1 MKLLDSDLL
10 GILLALATFIVPAV
24 SGMLEKKRK
33 EKKRREVEL
42 HPQSQL
48 ESPYDEDA
56 GESEEEAPSLNG
68 EIEELFNVLMGK
80 DTTVQEEEILP
91 DSQQES
97 YQQEF
102 QNQEPVQG
110 EDHEQWKP
118 AKGETDELAAE
129 ELPEPMHRMVEEQVK
144 PQTEQMEA
152 MAQPEPREENSLKK
166 RIKGNP
172 KEAIVLS
179 EILTP
184 KFKEYN

>member
-42 HPQSQL
+42 HPQSQPV
-48 ESPYDEDA
+48 SPYDEDA

-80 DTTVQEEEILP
+80 ETAQEEEILP

-110 EDHEQWKP
+110 EDHVQWKP
-118 AKGETDELAAE
+118 VEGETDELAAE
-129 ELPEPMHRMVEEQVK
+129 EIPEPMHRMVEEQVK
-144 PQTEQMEA
+144 PQTEQIEA

>member
-24 SGMLEKKRK
+24 SGVLEKKRK
-33 EKKRREVEL
+33 EKKRREAEL
-42 HPQSQL
+42 YSQAQP
-48 ESPYDEDA
+48 ENPYKQDA
-56 GESEEEAPSLNG
+56 AESEEEATSLNE
-68 EIEELFNVLMGK
+68 EIEELFSVLMGK
-80 DTTVQEEEILP
+80 EVAQEEEILP
-91 DSQQES
+91 DSQQEPQ
-97 YQQEF
+97 QQEF
-102 QNQEPVQG
+102 QYQEPVQG
-110 EDHEQWKP
+110 EDHEQWEP
-118 AKGETDELAAE
+118 AKGAIHELAAE
-129 ELPEPMHRMVEEQVK
+129 EIPEPMHSMVEEQVI

>member
-1 MKLLDSDLL
+1 MKFLDSDLL

-24 SGMLEKKRK
+24 SGVLEKKRK
-33 EKKRREVEL
+33 ERKRREAEL
-42 HPQSQL
+42 YPQAQP
-48 ESPYDEDA
+48 ENPHEEDA
-56 GESEEEAPSLNG
+56 AESEEDAPSLNE

-80 DTTVQEEEILP
+80 ETAQEEEILP
-91 DSQQES
+91 DSFQES
-97 YQQEF
+97 QPQEF
-102 QNQEPVQG
+102 QYQEPVQG
-110 EDHEQWKP
+110 EDHVQWKP

>member
-33 EKKRREVEL
+33 ERKRREAEL
-42 HPQSQL
+42 YPQAQP
-48 ESPYDEDA
+48 ENPQEEDVA
-56 GESEEEAPSLNG
+56 ESEEEAPSLNE

-80 DTTVQEEEILP
+80 ETAQEEEILP
-91 DSQQES
+91 DSFQES
-97 YQQEF
+97 QPEEPQMQAPREQEYV
-102 QNQEPVQG
+102 QPEPVC
-110 EDHEQWKP
+110 EQI
-118 AKGETDELAAE
+118 
-129 ELPEPMHRMVEEQVK
+129 PEPMHSMVEEQVK
-144 PQTEQMEA
+144 LQTEQMEA

>member
-24 SGMLEKKRK
+24 SGVLEKKRK
-33 EKKRREVEL
+33 EKKRREAEL
-42 HPQSQL
+42 YRQAQPENPYEQDVA
-48 ESPYDEDA
+48 ESD
-56 GESEEEAPSLNG
+56 EEAPSLN
-68 EIEELFNVLMGK
+68 EEMEELFKVLMGK
-80 DTTVQEEEILP
+80 EAAQDEEILP
-91 DSQQES
+91 DSKQES
-97 YQQEF
+97 QPQEF
-102 QNQEPVQG
+102 QYQEPVWG
-110 EDHEQWKP
+110 EAHVQWKP
-118 AKGETDELAAE
+118 AKDEIHELASE
-129 ELPEPMHRMVEEQVK
+129 EIPEPMHRMVEEQVK

-152 MAQPEPREENSLKK
+152 MAQPEPCEENSFKK

>member
-24 SGMLEKKRK
+24 SGVLEKKRK
-33 EKKRREVEL
+33 EKKRREAEL
-42 HPQSQL
+42 YPQAQPEYPQEEDSA
-48 ESPYDEDA
+48 ESKDEA
-56 GESEEEAPSLNG
+56 QNLNE

-80 DTTVQEEEILP
+80 EAAQEEEILP
-91 DSQQES
+91 DSTQEPKGQESWQQEA
-97 YQQEF
+97 
-102 QNQEPVQG
+102 VQ
-110 EDHEQWKP
+110 HEEAVPWKP
-118 AKGETDELAAE
+118 AE
-129 ELPEPMHRMVEEQVK
+129 EEIPEPMHRMVEEQVK
-144 PQTEQMEA
+144 PQTEQIEA
-152 MAQPEPREENSLKK
+152 MAQPEPQEGNTLKK